1 MESEYEWSI
10 DDQILPTKIFEP
22 MKLRSPV
29 LDIIGDTAL
38 VELEFP
44 DWNRRV
50 YAKCEFQNPSG
61 SIKDRFASQ
70 VIREALQR
78 GDLTE
83 ETRILECS
91 SGNTGIALALVG
103 AAMGLGVTIVISA
116 RASLER
122 RKLLHRLGAE
132 IMLLP
137 EASNYK
143 DGIDLCRRM
152 AEKDAGLFLPEQFE
166 NPANTED
173 HRLGT
178 GKEIISQLTVP
189 VDAFVSGYGT
199 GGTLSGCSLAI
210 KARYPDA
217 RIIALEPVGHTQSP
231 ELNECCF
238 NIEGVAGCGFRPKL
252 LEKAAV
258 DNTIQIPTE
267 KAFQMT
273 QRLHRDF
280 GLLVG
285 TSSGA
290 NVLGALMTAR
300 ELGGD
305 AAVVT
310 ILCDRAERYFSTP
323 LFSDAENSP

>member
-1 MESEYEWSI
+1 M
-10 DDQILPTKIFEP
+10 
-22 MKLRSPV
+22 
-29 LDIIGDTAL
+29 DIIGDTAL
-38 VELEFP
+38 VALEFP
-44 DWNRRV
+44 DWDRRV

-70 VIREALQR
+70 VICDAVQR
-78 GDLTE
+78 GEVSE

-91 SGNTGIALALVG
+91 SGNTGIALAMVG

-116 RASLER
+116 KASLER

-132 IMLLP
+132 IILLP
-137 EASNYK
+137 EASNYQ
-143 DGIDLCRRM
+143 DGIDLCRSM
-152 AEKDAGLFLPEQFE
+152 AEKDARLFLPEQFE
-166 NPANTED
+166 NPVNTED

-210 KARYPDA
+210 KERYPNA
-217 RIIALEPVGHTQSP
+217 RIIALEPVEHTQSP

-258 DNTIQIPTE
+258 DNTVQIPTE
-267 KAFQMT
+267 EAFQMT

-300 ELGGD
+300 ELGRD
-305 AAVVT
+305 AAIVT

-323 LFSDAENSP
+323 LFRDTENDPELLVNQIIQKDDKKSESFEHEDPASV